1 MRNRVALIALVA
13 ALHPDLAASNS
24 GQRPLSAI
32 EWLNRPPP
40 RALPGT
46 VLMEPPVSEST
57 QIPNIEIT
65 PLERLAPPLGLVGAA
80 VTGLPVNL
88 WIGSDPAFLA
98 RLIADA
104 PVEYSPA
111 MQNLLY
117 TLLLSETRPPPA
129 AEQAETL
136 LLARLDRLMELGAVD
151 PAQALVQLAGPTET
165 AGRFRRWFDAT
176 LLTGDEYR
184 SCAALTAAPWLAPD
198 YAATI
203 FCHMRRGDWQT
214 AALTLEAA
222 HALDLLPADRLALLD
237 RFVSPEIFE
246 GAPPLP
252 APADP
257 DPLTFRLFEAIGER
271 LPSAQ
276 LPRLFAVADLRDL
289 AGWKAQIE
297 AAERLTRTGAIGPNL
312 LLGLYTERRPAASGG
327 VWDRVAAIQ
336 DLDAALAEGDGR
348 AVAAALPAAWAAM
361 RAARLEVA
369 FAEMFGE
376 HLAPLQGKTPSLAPL
391 VWRVR
396 LLSSAYPEAAQ
407 TPPAND
413 RETRFLATLAR
424 GVPDITLAP
433 TPRARAIAAGF
444 GPDAAPP
451 PRLADRI
458 GTARLGEALL
468 EAIALFDSGRQG
480 NPADLTAALAF
491 FRAAGLE
498 DTAIRAALQ
507 LMLLEDR

>member
-1 MRNRVALIALVA
+1 MRTETALIAFLALAPPA
-13 ALHPDLAASNS
+13 AAQA
-24 GQRPLSAI
+24 PLSAI
-32 EWLNRPPP
+32 DWLNRPPP
-40 RALPGT
+40 RTLPGT
-46 VLMEPPVSEST
+46 VLMEPPVSDSARM
-57 QIPNIEIT
+57 PAIEIT
-65 PLERLAPPLGLVGAA
+65 PLEKLAPPLGLVGAA
-80 VTGLPVNL
+80 VTGLPVDL
-88 WIGSDPAFLA
+88 WIGSDPAVLA

-111 MQNLLY
+111 MQKLLY
-117 TLLLSETRPPPA
+117 TLLLSESRPPPA

-165 AGRFRRWFDAT
+165 ADRFRRWFDAT

-214 AALTLEAA
+214 AALTLEAV
-222 HALDLLPADRLALLD
+222 HALELLPADRLALLD

-271 LPSAQ
+271 LPTAP
-276 LPRLFAVADLRDL
+276 LPRLFATADLRDV

-327 VWDRVAAIQ
+327 VWERVAAIQ
-336 DLDAALAEGDGR
+336 DLDAALTDGDAR
-348 AVAAALPAAWAAM
+348 AVATTLPAAWAAM
-361 RAARLEVA
+361 REARLETA

-376 HLAPLQGKTPSLAPL
+376 RLADLQATSAPVAAL
-391 VWRVR
+391 IWRIR
-396 LLSSAYPEAAQ
+396 LLSSGYSEAAQ
-407 TPPAND
+407 TPPAD
-413 RETRFLATLAR
+413 ADADPQTRFLAALAR
-424 GVPDITLAP
+424 GRPGLAQPP

-444 GPDAAPP
+444 GPDAVPP
-451 PRLADRI
+451 ARLADRI